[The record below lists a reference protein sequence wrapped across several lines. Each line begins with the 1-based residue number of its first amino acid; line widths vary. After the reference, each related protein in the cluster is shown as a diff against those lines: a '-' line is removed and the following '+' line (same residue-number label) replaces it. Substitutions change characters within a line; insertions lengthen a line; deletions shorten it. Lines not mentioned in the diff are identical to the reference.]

1 MVDVSDVRDETE
13 VWTVMTWDQ
22 RVQDALRLR
31 QAFRLRLR
39 ELEAER
45 DRFYAGWDCYDEAL
59 LEKSAAERAL
69 NARGEVVALEHM
81 FRLEAP

>member
-1 MVDVSDVRDETE
+1 MVDLPRLRDEAE
-13 VWTVMTWDQ
+13 VWVVMTWDQ

-45 DRFYAGWDCYDEAL
+45 DRFYAGWDCYDEAMST
-59 LEKSAAERAL
+59 KSAAERAL
-69 NARGEVVALEHM
+69 NAKAEVVELERM
-81 FRLEAP
+81 FRL